1 MIDNIEDKQYKMI
14 IDYILQD
21 KEFNKIGTSFHH
33 GTDRLT
39 HSLKVS
45 YYSYLVTRKLG
56 LDYETT
62 ATAGLLHD
70 FFITENDK
78 SFIES
83 TKSLFSHAKI
93 ASNNAIN
100 QFGISEKE
108 KNIIET
114 HMFPINIKPP
124 KFIEGWIVSMVD
136 KSVGLCEFGVK
147 FRYAISLWLIFTF
160 NMFDIMK

>member
-1 MIDNIEDKQYKMI
+1 MIDNIADKQYKMI
-14 IDYILQD
+14 VDYILQD
-21 KEFNKIGTSFHH
+21 KEFNKISSSFHH

-45 YYSYLVTRKLG
+45 YYSYLITRKFG
-56 LDYETT
+56 LDYETA

-78 SFIES
+78 TFKES
-83 TKSLFSHAKI
+83 TKSLFKHAKI
-93 ASNNAIN
+93 AANNAIN

-114 HMFPINIKPP
+114 HMFPLNLKPS
-124 KFIEGWIVSMVD
+124 KFIEGWIVSAVD
-136 KSVGLCEFGVK
+136 KIVGFYEFSVK
-147 FRYAISLWLIFTF
+147 FRYATSLWLVFMF
-160 NMFDIMK
+160 NTMK